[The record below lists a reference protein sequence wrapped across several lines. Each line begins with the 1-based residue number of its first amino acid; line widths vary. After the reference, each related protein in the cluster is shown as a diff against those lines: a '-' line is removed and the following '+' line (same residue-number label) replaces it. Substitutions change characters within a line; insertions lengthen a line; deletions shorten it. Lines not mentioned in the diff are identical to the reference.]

1 MGQGRCSGDGWGWG
15 ARAKLTQMEHCR
27 PQRASRS
34 ETPLCGVCVRR
45 RDHHQVDQATELYP
59 GDGKPA
65 IAMHWMSSM
74 CHAIRPHLEVTP
86 PVFHGCSTVLSR
98 ADETAARDAYWRAVL
113 NEASL
118 EPTEMEALLTFAA
131 KTNPFIAEP
140 LALLAQ
146 LAFRRGEHAAAAAH
160 AAAALERFYPLAS
173 AWDKRRSFA
182 HWVGFARM
190 LHLRASRLLQ
200 GLPSLPA
207 ASTTQVSISG
217 AALHSIPAIVAQ
229 LP

>member
-1 MGQGRCSGDGWGWG
+1 
-15 ARAKLTQMEHCR
+15 
-27 PQRASRS
+27 
-34 ETPLCGVCVRR
+34 VRR

>member
-1 MGQGRCSGDGWGWG
+1 MARVREWTSRGSRGSARVVAGCGGCGAGGGGRIFDPC
-15 ARAKLTQMEHCR
+15 AR
-27 PQRASRS
+27 
-34 ETPLCGVCVRR
+34 CVRR

-74 CHAIRPHLEVTP
+74 CNAIRLHLEVTP

-98 ADETAARDAYWRAVL
+98 DDETAARDAYWRAVL

-118 EPTEMEALLTFAA
+118 EPQEMEALLTFAA
-131 KTNPFIAEP
+131 ETNPFIAEP

-146 LAFRRGEHAAAAAH
+146 LSLRRGEHAAAAAY
-160 AAAALERFYPLAS
+160 AAGALERFYPLAS

-207 ASTTQVSISG
+207 ASTTQVSTFG
-217 AALHSIPAIVAQ
+217 AALHSIPAIVEQ

>member
-1 MGQGRCSGDGWGWG
+1 M
-15 ARAKLTQMEHCR
+15 
-27 PQRASRS
+27 
-34 ETPLCGVCVRR
+34 RR

-98 ADETAARDAYWRAVL
+98 DDETAARDAYWRAVL

-118 EPTEMEALLTFAA
+118 EPQEMEALLTFAA
-131 KTNPFIAEP
+131 ETNPFIAEP

-146 LAFRRGEHAAAAAH
+146 LSLRRGEHAAAAAY

-207 ASTTQVSISG
+207 ASTTQVSTFG